1 MIGERIRERRQEL
14 GLSLRALAE
23 EVDLTASFLSQIER
37 AQAEPSIR
45 SLRKIADALGVSLFY
60 FLAEDEAISPVVRR
74 DERRRLQLPG
84 SKVICELLTPS
95 IRRKMEALFI
105 NADPARGNIAQPL
118 PEPTEECIVV
128 FEGRLSV
135 GLDDEE
141 YILEPGDS
149 IYFEGSRLRSL
160 SAMGDKQALF
170 LSAMTPAVF

>member
-60 FLAEDEAISPVVRR
+60 FLDEEEAVSPIVRK
-74 DERRRLQLPG
+74 DERKRLDLAG
-84 SKVICELLTPS
+84 SRVICDLLTPS
-95 IRRKMEALFI
+95 NRRKMEALLI

-128 FEGRLSV
+128 FEGRLCV
-135 GLDDEE
+135 RLDDGE
-141 YILEPGDS
+141 YELEPGDS
-149 IYFEGSRLRSL
+149 IYFEGPRLHSL
-160 SAMGDKQALF
+160 SAMGDEHALF